1 MFILITN
8 YFNDYSILYMQR
20 LPYPIYTCKFDVNRQ
35 SINKSFGFLKI
46 MSAKRIDEFVKRFLS
61 PENIDKSLLK
71 DLKSEDGKLKWY
83 GSLDKLK
90 SFIEDKTSPSG
101 SAKKFVYE
109 SDDEQFFITWYY
121 KKQCS
126 LIFQDNDAATNLK
139 NKLIHLIDASE
150 KSDKDIFTVD
160 NDSEVLHGLDNTPLL
175 DPTISMDEQLK
186 LNLCECQE
194 ESVSEQ
200 SQAKDS
206 VDVITS
212 RQSDGSVKI
221 RGCVGAH
228 GLCGRDVEG
237 IKLEV
242 SILQS
247 QLKNTNSFLTQS
259 LNENKADCSMIKI
272 NKKILKA
279 SLDSKMN

>member
-1 MFILITN
+1 
-8 YFNDYSILYMQR
+8 
-20 LPYPIYTCKFDVNRQ
+20 
-35 SINKSFGFLKI
+35 
-46 MSAKRIDEFVKRFLS
+46 MSAKKIDEFVERFILL
-61 PENIDKSLLK
+61 PVNIDKSLLK
-71 DLKSEDGKLKWY
+71 DLKSDDGKLKWY
-83 GSLDKLK
+83 GSLDNLK
-90 SFIEDKTSPSG
+90 SFIEDKIGLQGKWSSLAVALRNLFMNQMTSNFSLL
-101 SAKKFVYE
+101 
-109 SDDEQFFITWYY
+109 D

-139 NKLIHLIDASE
+139 KKLIHIIDACE

-175 DPTISMDEQLK
+175 DPTISMDDQLK

-212 RQSDGSVKI
+212 RQTVGSVKI

-259 LNENKADCSMIKI
+259 LNENKADCSMIK
-272 NKKILKA
+272 NKQENLEGALRQQDELICMLKQENQRDKEKLSTLENIL
-279 SLDSKMN
+279 SE